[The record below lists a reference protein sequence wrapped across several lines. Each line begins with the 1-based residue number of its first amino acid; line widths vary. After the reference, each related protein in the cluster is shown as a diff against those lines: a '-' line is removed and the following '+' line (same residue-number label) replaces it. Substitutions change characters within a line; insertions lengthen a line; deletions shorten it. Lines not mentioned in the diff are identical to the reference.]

1 MSGIK
6 YHPNAKTTVHIRKI
20 IKESNEPILSL
31 AKRFNLT
38 KTTVSKWKH
47 REDFT
52 DKSSRP
58 HQIRMEFGRG
68 EVASPLL
75 LGRETQP
82 LH

>member
-58 HQIRMEFGRG
+58 HRIRTTF
-68 EVASPLL
+68 SPLEDWIICEIRRL
-75 LGRETQP
+75 V
-82 LH
+82 